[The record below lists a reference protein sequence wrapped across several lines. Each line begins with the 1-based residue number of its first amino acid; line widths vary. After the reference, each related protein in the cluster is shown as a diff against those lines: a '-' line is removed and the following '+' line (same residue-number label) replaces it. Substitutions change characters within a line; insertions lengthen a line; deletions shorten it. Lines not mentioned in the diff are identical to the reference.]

1 MQEQAFES
9 GFGRSEPGKEQE
21 GCEKIA
27 QNAVGLVFLL
37 IFMSA
42 FTLAGISL
50 SQTVINQTENTI
62 SGTDM
67 QDEFETSASVT
78 QQGFNFVS
86 YMP

>member
-1 MQEQAFES
+1 
-9 GFGRSEPGKEQE
+9 
-21 GCEKIA
+21 
-27 QNAVGLVFLL
+27 
-37 IFMSA
+37 MSA
-42 FTLAGISL
+42 FTLVGISL

-86 YMP
+86 YMPWIVGLAIVIVIFIGRQCTDFSVKSHLSKSY